1 MAASIVVRHA
11 ILAAMLAAGGT
22 VPADAASG
30 VEQLAW
36 LQGCWQS
43 VSGDRVV
50 EEQWTAPRAGSML
63 GIGRTTRG
71 TTLIEYEFVVVG
83 ERGERLVYLA
93 HPSGQSPAEF
103 ASIAVSSTAVIFENA
118 QHDFPQ
124 RVGYQRQ
131 GTDLAAWVEGTK
143 DGQTRRVDFHY
154 RRAACPGN

>member
-1 MAASIVVRHA
+1 
-11 ILAAMLAAGGT
+11 MLAAGST

-71 TTLIEYEFVVVG
+71 NTLVEYEFVVVR

-93 HPSGQSPAEF
+93 HPSGQVPAEF
-103 ASIAVSSTAVIFENA
+103 VSITISSSEVVFENA

-131 GTDLAAWVEGTK
+131 GTDLAAWIEGTK
-143 DGQTRRVDFHY
+143 AGQTRRVDFHY
-154 RRAACPGN
+154 HHAACPGN

>member
-1 MAASIVVRHA
+1 
-11 ILAAMLAAGGT
+11 MLAVGST

-50 EEQWTAPRAGSML
+50 EEQWTAPRAGSLL

-71 TTLIEYEFVVVG
+71 NTLVEYEFVVVR

-93 HPSGQSPAEF
+93 HPSGQAPAEF
-103 ASIAVSSTAVIFENA
+103 VSITISSSEVVFENA

-131 GTDLAAWVEGTK
+131 GTDLAAWIEGTK
-143 DGQTRRVDFHY
+143 DGRTRRVDFHY
-154 RRAACPGN
+154 QRAACPGN

>member
-1 MAASIVVRHA
+1 MAASIAVRHA
-11 ILAAMLAAGGT
+11 ILAAILAAGIT
-22 VPADAASG
+22 APADAVRG

-43 VSGDRVV
+43 VSGERVV
-50 EEQWTAPRAGSML
+50 EEQWTAPRGGSML
-63 GIGRTTRG
+63 GIGRTIRG
-71 TTLIEYEFVVVG
+71 NALIEYEFVVVR

-93 HPSGQSPAEF
+93 HPSGQAPAEF
-103 ASIAVSSTAVIFENA
+103 ASTTVSESEVVFENA

-131 GTDLAAWVEGTK
+131 GTELAAWIEGTRA
-143 DGQTRRVDFHY
+143 GQTRRVDFHY

>member
-1 MAASIVVRHA
+1 MDAPVAVRNAIVGV
-11 ILAAMLAAGGT
+11 MLAASSAAVAG
-22 VPADAASG
+22 AASG
-30 VEQLAW
+30 IEQLAW

-63 GIGRTTRG
+63 GTGRTARG
-71 TTLIEYEFVVVG
+71 NTLVEYEFVVVR

-93 HPSGQSPAEF
+93 HPSGQPSAEF
-103 ASIAVSSTAVIFENA
+103 LSIRASAGEVVFENA

-131 GTDLAAWVEGTK
+131 GADLTAWVEGTQ
-143 DGQTRRVDFHY
+143 DGQTRRIDFHY
-154 RRAACPGN
+154 RRAACAAD